1 MLLNLFISSTSFKI
15 LILNNFLNWLFIIS
29 KHFIYFLVDISILL
43 LNEQYYKILLLNF
56 FNKINLSS
64 LSNNLTFYFSITMKC
79 YLFV

>member
-1 MLLNLFISSTSFKI
+1 MLLNLLISSTSFKI